1 MATVDAQ
8 TLRNIYYERYAALV
22 NTTESFFAWRD
33 DIVDA
38 DAGTPTNHSVNA
50 WYLNRFQSDM
60 TNIIRDANYYGFQF
74 DIRNP
79 AAEADIRRQIC
90 ILIEE
95 EDLADEFTAHIWEG
109 EVMFD
114 RTPLPRHISDD
125 DDDYEQPEEATDPTA
140 QVAPEAEISDDP
152 SSTDDDLEE
161 EDDYDEVA
169 ERIYS
174 DYIEMIQR
182 NRWQGDE

>member
-60 TNIIRDANYYGFQF
+60 TNIIRDAMDFNL
-74 DIRNP
+74 
-79 AAEADIRRQIC
+79 
-90 ILIEE
+90 ILEIPP
-95 EDLADEFTAHIWEG
+95 LK
-109 EVMFD
+109 
-114 RTPLPRHISDD
+114 RTF
-125 DDDYEQPEEATDPTA
+125 
-140 QVAPEAEISDDP
+140 V
-152 SSTDDDLEE
+152 
-161 EDDYDEVA
+161 
-169 ERIYS
+169 
-174 DYIEMIQR
+174 
-182 NRWQGDE
+182 